1 MGVGMEMG
9 KIIDTVFGSI
19 CIFLLF
25 LIFNLGFPIMTVQ
38 TGMLAYQNFFLL
50 HDTPVA
56 LMYLALAIYA
66 GIISIMTLYGGCVP
80 YWLCS
85 EVAKTMEGRDE
96 FKLWKWLERRLGIL
110 TKGSDNV
117 DLSKVMVGVFTAIA
131 VAEMVILMTVEN
143 TVVKLA
149 IILLAV
155 LGSFFCGMVAEYFT
169 KEGE

>member
-9 KIIDTVFGSI
+9 KIIDTIFGSI

-66 GIISIMTLYGGCVP
+66 GIVSIMTLYVDFVVVASLIALVVR
-80 YWLCS
+80 WL
-85 EVAKTMEGRDE
+85 RQ
-96 FKLWKWLERRLGIL
+96 
-110 TKGSDNV
+110 
-117 DLSKVMVGVFTAIA
+117 
-131 VAEMVILMTVEN
+131 
-143 TVVKLA
+143 
-149 IILLAV
+149 
-155 LGSFFCGMVAEYFT
+155 
-169 KEGE
+169 